1 GQEIGVSS
9 VQLVSMVSAIA
20 NDGIYTPPRIVAGTL
35 PPRTTP
41 QTVTFQPA
49 AQRRIISSLTAVQM
63 KKMMEDTVLFGTG
76 KLAILNGYTS
86 AGKTGTAQ
94 KYDPATGTYSKW
106 KHIAAFGGFA
116 PVNNP
121 AITVTIMLDS
131 PVGQYH
137 GGDVAAP
144 LFNRV
149 AQQVLAYMN
158 VPHDTDV
165 RNPLRMQL
173 RASAKT
179 ADLSEGSPDRWSGEV
194 IEDAEAITSTA
205 AMTTPVATAKESTAQ
220 LARAKLLAA
229 TFHPEPAK
237 RVPPALPKSVV
248 PVELAMK
255 TEGPTPP
262 PGATFNGSGN
272 GTVILEVGTGPMAPH
287 LLGKTVRAAIEA
299 AQDAGVEID
308 VVGTGVARSQSPLPG
323 QRVAPGTR
331 VAVHF
336 AR

>member
-1 GQEIGVSS
+1 MGQEIGVSS

-20 NDGIYTPPRIVAGTL
+20 NDGIYTPPRIVAATL

-131 PVGQYH
+131 PVGLYQ

-179 ADLSEGSPDRWSGEV
+179 ADLSEGSPDRLSGEV
-194 IEDAEAITSTA
+194 MEDSEPITSTA
-205 AMTTPVATAKESTAQ
+205 AMVTPVAAAKESTAQ

-237 RVPPALPKSVV
+237 RAAPQLAKSVPPVK
-248 PVELAMK
+248 LAK
-255 TEGPTPP
+255 PTEGPMPP
-262 PGATFNGSGN
+262 PPN
-272 GTVILEVGTGPMAPH
+272 GTIILEVGSGPMAPH